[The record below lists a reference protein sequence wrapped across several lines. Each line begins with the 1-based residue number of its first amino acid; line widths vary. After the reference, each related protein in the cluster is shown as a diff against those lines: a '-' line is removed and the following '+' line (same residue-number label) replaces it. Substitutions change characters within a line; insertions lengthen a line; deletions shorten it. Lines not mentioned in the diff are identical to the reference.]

1 MSKINPLVKVKHSQ
15 RLFENQFKYKAV
27 VVCPGGHWFRG
38 KNLDYAQEMLDD
50 WNKGG
55 LQKNQWLQIKSETD
69 YHYCLNLLNV
79 FKNTTDFHLR
89 IEHPLL
95 SFYSNDYNTV
105 VTVANL
111 DVKKTKYV
119 AEPPSNINITQG
131 EIILKR
137 IDYGFKVTIGATRQ
151 NFTNFVQW
159 SENSNKVKMTK
170 GCKKQLQKDRSWGGS
185 YFYVKDE
192 QTLMLVRMF
201 IGSEMARIDKVI
213 KATK

>member
-15 RLFENQFKYKAV
+15 RLFENQFRYKAV

-50 WNKGG
+50 WNTGN
-55 LQKNQWLQIKSETD
+55 LQKNQWLKIKSHSD
-69 YHYCLNLLNV
+69 YQYCLSLL
-79 FKNTTDFHLR
+79 KILKKATDFHLR

-95 SFYSNDYNTV
+95 SFYSNDYSV
-105 VTVANL
+105 VIAIANL
-111 DVKKTKYV
+111 DVTKTKYI
-119 AEPPSNINITQG
+119 AEPPVNINITQG

-137 IDYGFKVTIGATRQ
+137 IDYDFKVTIGATRQ
-151 NFTNFVQW
+151 NFANFVQW
-159 SENSNKVKMTK
+159 SENSKKVKMTK
-170 GCKKQLQKDRSWGGS
+170 GCKKELRKDRSWGGS

-192 QTLMLVRMF
+192 QTLLLVRMF

>member
-1 MSKINPLVKVKHSQ
+1 MNKINPLVKIKHSQ

-55 LQKNQWLQIKSETD
+55 LQKNQWLNIKSDAD
-69 YHYCLNLLNV
+69 YQYCSSLL
-79 FKNTTDFHLR
+79 KILKKTTDFYLR

-95 SFYSNDYNTV
+95 SFYSNNYDDIV
-105 VTVANL
+105 AVANL

-119 AEPPSNINITQG
+119 AEPPVNTNITQG

-137 IDYGFKVTIGATRQ
+137 IDFDFKVTVGATRQ
-151 NFTNFVQW
+151 NFRNFVEW
-159 SENSNKVKMTK
+159 SENSKKVKMTK
-170 GCKKQLQKDRSWGGS
+170 SCKIALLKDRSWGGS

-192 QTLMLVRMF
+192 QTLMLVKMF

>member
-15 RLFENQFKYKAV
+15 RLFENQFRYKAV

-50 WNKGG
+50 WSNGG
-55 LQKNQWLQIKSETD
+55 LQKNQWLKIKSEAD
-69 YHYCLNLLNV
+69 YQYCLSLL
-79 FKNTTDFHLR
+79 KILKKATDFHLR

-95 SFYSNDYNTV
+95 SFYSNDYSV
-105 VTVANL
+105 VIAIANL
-111 DVKKTKYV
+111 DVTKTKYV
-119 AEPPSNINITQG
+119 AEPPININITQG

-137 IDYGFKVTIGATRQ
+137 IDYDFKVTIGATRQ
-151 NFTNFVQW
+151 NFANFVQW
-159 SENSNKVKMTK
+159 SENSKKVKMTK
-170 GCKKQLQKDRSWGGS
+170 GCKKELRKDRSWGGS

-192 QTLMLVRMF
+192 PTLLLVRMF

>member
-15 RLFENQFKYKAV
+15 RLFENQFRYKAV

-50 WNKGG
+50 WNTGN
-55 LQKNQWLQIKSETD
+55 LQKNQWLKIKSHSD
-69 YHYCLNLLNV
+69 YQYCLSLL
-79 FKNTTDFHLR
+79 KILKKATDFHLR

-95 SFYSNDYNTV
+95 SFYSNDYSV
-105 VTVANL
+105 VIAIANL
-111 DVKKTKYV
+111 DVTKTKYI
-119 AEPPSNINITQG
+119 AEPPVNINITQG

-137 IDYGFKVTIGATRQ
+137 IDYDFKVTIGATRQ
-151 NFTNFVQW
+151 NFANFVQW
-159 SENSNKVKMTK
+159 SENSKKVKMTK
-170 GCKKQLQKDRSWGGS
+170 GCKKELRKDRSWGGS

-192 QTLMLVRMF
+192 QTLLLVKMF

>member
-1 MSKINPLVKVKHSQ
+1 
-15 RLFENQFKYKAV
+15 
-27 VVCPGGHWFRG
+27 
-38 KNLDYAQEMLDD
+38 
-50 WNKGG
+50 
-55 LQKNQWLQIKSETD
+55 
-69 YHYCLNLLNV
+69 
-79 FKNTTDFHLR
+79 
-89 IEHPLL
+89 
-95 SFYSNDYNTV
+95 V

>member
-15 RLFENQFKYKAV
+15 RLFENQFRYKAV

-50 WNKGG
+50 WNTGS
-55 LQKNQWLQIKSETD
+55 LQKNQWLKIKSHSD
-69 YHYCLNLLNV
+69 YQYCLSLL
-79 FKNTTDFHLR
+79 KILKKATDFHLR

-95 SFYSNDYNTV
+95 SFYSNDYSV
-105 VTVANL
+105 VIAIANL
-111 DVKKTKYV
+111 DVTKTKYI
-119 AEPPSNINITQG
+119 AEPPVNINITQG

-137 IDYGFKVTIGATRQ
+137 IDYDFKVTIGATRQ
-151 NFTNFVQW
+151 NFANFVQW
-159 SENSNKVKMTK
+159 SENSKKVKMTK
-170 GCKKQLQKDRSWGGS
+170 GCKKELRKDRSWGGS

-192 QTLMLVRMF
+192 QTLLLVRMF